1 MYNILGSLKYRT
13 ITILFFLSPAGDV
26 SMATVSSPLP
36 PPVKNDWLPSGLD
49 PHLSPPS
56 PGGPRKT
63 APTQQV
69 SALVPFHSKKGTLYK
84 CVCVCSLQ
92 GSLGG
97 GRNPPLPPATGRP
110 APAIPSRPGGGA
122 PPLPGGRPGGAL
134 PPPLLPS

>member
-1 MYNILGSLKYRT
+1 MMEESAEAATRREEMLRMYRACKDALQIIGKLIDICMK
-13 ITILFFLSPAGDV
+13 LSIIIIFNVHSGDV

-69 SALVPFHSKKGTLYK
+69 CPTYLCLILEQIFV
-84 CVCVCSLQ
+84 
-92 GSLGG
+92 
-97 GRNPPLPPATGRP
+97 
-110 APAIPSRPGGGA
+110 
-122 PPLPGGRPGGAL
+122 
-134 PPPLLPS
+134 